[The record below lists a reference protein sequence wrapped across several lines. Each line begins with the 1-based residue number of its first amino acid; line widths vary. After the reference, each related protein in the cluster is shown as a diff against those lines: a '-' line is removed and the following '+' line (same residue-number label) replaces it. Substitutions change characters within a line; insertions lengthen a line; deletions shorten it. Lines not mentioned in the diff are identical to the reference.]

1 MDRLIGQRGFWER
14 MDEMR
19 SLYSRGILAPWRL
32 FVAAACALLLT
43 LSVQASSIDLGAAA
57 NYVVV
62 GMGGISSAH
71 ADFEIY
77 QSATVVNGN
86 VAVGPY
92 SNWTHGVDATINGRV
107 DNDTTNSA
115 PIVTGTITGGV
126 NSANTSTIV
135 ANARSAST
143 TAAGLT
149 PTQTYATLMENQVI
163 VGNGGLNVI
172 RITGD
177 VTLKKGLTLQG
188 SSSDEFVF
196 QLTASDAPSAATLT
210 LSGMVMSLSA
220 GVNIGNIY
228 WDLNGLGGGV
238 AISSGAIVYGTFLAP
253 DRGFLVDNATV
264 TGRVIGGG
272 GYQDSHSNSLS
283 IHSSSTINSPP
294 PGAPGVPLPSAAC
307 AGIALMGVMGLA
319 RRRRRRQGRAS

>member
-1 MDRLIGQRGFWER
+1 
-14 MDEMR
+14 MR
-19 SLYSRGILAPWRL
+19 SIRGLSRGIVV
-32 FVAAACALLLT
+32 VASLLLIT
-43 LSVQASSIDLGAAA
+43 VSVRAGSVDLGSAA

-107 DNDTTNSA
+107 DNDTTNSP

-126 NSANTSTIV
+126 HSVPTSGIV
-135 ANARSAST
+135 TDARNAST

-149 PTQTYATLMENQVI
+149 PTQIYSTLTENQVI

-172 RITGD
+172 RVTGD

-210 LSGMVMSLSA
+210 LSGMVMNLSA

-238 AISSGAIVYGTFLAP
+238 SISSGAIVYGSFLAP

-307 AGIALMGVMGLA
+307 AGIALMGVMGLS
-319 RRRRRRQGRAS
+319 RRRQRARPYSAATCA